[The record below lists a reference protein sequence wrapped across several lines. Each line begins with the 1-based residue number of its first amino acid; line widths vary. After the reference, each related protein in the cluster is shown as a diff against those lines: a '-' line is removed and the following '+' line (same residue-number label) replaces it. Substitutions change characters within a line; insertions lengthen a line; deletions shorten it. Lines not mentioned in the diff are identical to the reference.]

1 MAQLRF
7 TIDKQAI
14 VMSDYREMLK
24 VIRKV
29 EPTLMRKLKTRIR
42 EVAAPAQSAVKQ
54 NIPQTAPLS
63 GMIRVHHGTKTWNYG
78 SPARTVLID
87 VKNNI
92 RPNKKGF
99 RTLGRLRVNSVGTVI
114 SDMAGRSGAHID
126 KWTATRPYM
135 YRYYRNGQA
144 IDAPR
149 VHRING
155 QGRRMIDKLNE
166 RNGKASRFAWPAFE
180 KAQPEIRAKVQLVI
194 KEVFDELNGQIR
206 KGL

>member
-7 TIDKQAI
+7 I
-14 VMSDYREMLK
+14 VEKNALVVTDYRDL
-24 VIRKV
+24 IRTIKAV
-29 EPTLMRKLKTRIR
+29 EPTLMKDLRRNIR
-42 EVAAPAQSAVKQ
+42 EIAAPAQSAVKQ
-54 NIPQTAPLS
+54 NIPQVSPLS

-87 VKNNI
+87 FRAPK
-92 RPNKKGF
+92 RSNKPGF
-99 RTLGRLRVNSVGTVI
+99 STLGRLRVTSVGTAI
-114 SDMAGRSGAHID
+114 ADMAGRSGKHID
-126 KWTATRPYM
+126 RYTATKPYM

-166 RNGKASRFAWPAFE
+166 RKGTASRFAWPAFE
-180 KAQPEIRAKVQLVI
+180 KIQPEVRAKAMLSI
-194 KEVFDELNGQIR
+194 RRTFDLLNGQLR
-206 KGL
+206 KG